1 MVNGQSRYTAP
12 DSGCAANGMQPLT
25 IRSAALDDLETITAL
40 TAAAYRA
47 YIPLL
52 GRLPL
57 PMTVDYHPKIL
68 NQEVDLLSWGP
79 QPVGVLVWA
88 REPEALLI
96 ESVAVSPAFQRR
108 GWGRYLLAW
117 AERRA
122 RHAGYAHIRL
132 YTNDRLPDKIQ
143 WYLRWGYRETGRE
156 PYRGSMLVHLAKSLE
171 IEVASAEAT
180 PGTG

>member
-12 DSGCAANGMQPLT
+12 DSGCAASGMQPLT
-25 IRSAALDDLETITAL
+25 IRPAALDDLETITAL

-57 PMTVDYHPKIL
+57 PMTVDYRPKVL

-108 GWGRYLLAW
+108 GCGRYLLAW
-117 AERRA
+117 AEQRA
-122 RHAGYAHIRL
+122 RHAGYSRIRL
-132 YTNDRLPDKIQ
+132 YTNDRLPDKVR
-143 WYLRWGYRETGRE
+143 WYLRLGYQEIDRE
-156 PYRGSMLVHLAKSLE
+156 PYRGSAWVHLAKSLE
-171 IEVASAEAT
+171 IEVKPA
-180 PGTG
+180 GCDV